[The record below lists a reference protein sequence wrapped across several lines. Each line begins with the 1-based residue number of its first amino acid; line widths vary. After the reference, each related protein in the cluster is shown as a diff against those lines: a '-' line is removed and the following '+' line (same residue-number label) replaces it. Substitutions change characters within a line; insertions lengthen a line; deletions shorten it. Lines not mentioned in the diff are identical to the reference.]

1 MGETQNKGI
10 EATIT
15 WHAIN
20 KKDYGLDIS
29 ANIGANKNEIK
40 DLGGMNDFGAES
52 YWAST
57 EIGNDYWISVGGSVG
72 QMYGYQSAGR
82 YEVSDFEGY
91 NATTK
96 KWVLKEGVADASS
109 VVGTPR
115 PGTMKLVDTD
125 GNGKIESKDCVIIG
139 DANPDITGG
148 FSINARAYGFDLA
161 ANFNYSV
168 GNDIYNA
175 NKIEFSTTG
184 KYQYRNMISDMA
196 IGKRWT
202 NLNADGTICNDPEQ
216 LAAMNAGTTEFSP
229 YTDRMV
235 FSDWAIENGS
245 FLRLNTLTLGYT
257 LPQTLTKRAYINSLR
272 FYVTAYNVF
281 CLTNYSGY
289 DPEVSTMRRTN
300 LTPGVDYSA
309 YPKSRQF
316 VIGLNLN
323 F

>member
-1 MGETQNKGI
+1 
-10 EATIT
+10 
-15 WHAIN
+15 
-20 KKDYGLDIS
+20 
-29 ANIGANKNEIK
+29 
-40 DLGGMNDFGAES
+40 
-52 YWAST
+52 
-57 EIGNDYWISVGGSVG
+57 
-72 QMYGYQSAGR
+72 
-82 YEVSDFEGY
+82 
-91 NATTK
+91 
-96 KWVLKEGVADASS
+96 
-109 VVGTPR
+109 
-115 PGTMKLVDTD
+115 
-125 GNGKIESKDCVIIG
+125 
-139 DANPDITGG
+139 
-148 FSINARAYGFDLA
+148 
-161 ANFNYSV
+161 
-168 GNDIYNA
+168 
-175 NKIEFSTTG
+175 
-184 KYQYRNMISDMA
+184 MA

>member
-1 MGETQNKGI
+1 
-10 EATIT
+10 
-15 WHAIN
+15 
-20 KKDYGLDIS
+20 
-29 ANIGANKNEIK
+29 
-40 DLGGMNDFGAES
+40 
-52 YWAST
+52 
-57 EIGNDYWISVGGSVG
+57 
-72 QMYGYQSAGR
+72 MYGYKSAGR

-91 NATTK
+91 DEVKK
-96 KWVLKEGVADASS
+96 KWVLKEGVADPSS
-109 VVGTPR
+109 VVGTAR

-139 DANPDITGG
+139 DANPDFTGG
-148 FSINARAYGFDLA
+148 FSINGRAYGFDLS
-161 ANFNYSV
+161 ANFNFCV

-202 NLNADGTICNDPEQ
+202 NLNADGTICNDPAT
-216 LAAMNAGTTEFSP
+216 LAALNANTTEFSP

-235 FSDWAIENGS
+235 FSDWAVEDGS

-257 LPQTLTKRAYINSLR
+257 LPQTLSKRAYISSLR

-281 CLTNYSGY
+281 CLTSYSGY

-316 VIGLNLN
+316 VVGLNLN